1 MKTKKMKLSRKTII
15 ENIYRLNYE
24 RIEMDKE
31 NPMKWIET
39 LNHLA
44 ILDYKQLLENY
55 ISELKHHCGSP
66 RK

>member
-1 MKTKKMKLSRKTII
+1 MKLTRKTII
-15 ENIYRLNYE
+15 DNIYRLNYE

-55 ISELKHHCGSP
+55 ISELKHHN
-66 RK
+66 K

>member
-1 MKTKKMKLSRKTII
+1 MKLTRKAII
-15 ENIYRLNYE
+15 ENIYRLNY
-24 RIEMDKE
+24 DKIQDNE

-55 ISELKHHCGSP
+55 ISELKYHNNDEHEII
-66 RK
+66 